1 MTLKIKQKCSG
12 KHASHWPCLILW
24 HLALICSTALNHT
37 RLQHPN
43 STISYWILKPVR
55 GLAYHKN
62 NDTELTF
69 LIRDLESKSYGI
81 KQGQWYLNS
90 MNNGIFASQ
99 GFLIRTAFFRSGAD
113 QKPLA
118 SEDGIMEGNVW
129 LIGWL
134 HFILLTSHSNSSF
147 KLRCHHWRWMAA
159 KFGP

>member
-81 KQGQWYLNS
+81 KQRQWYLNS
-90 MNNGIFASQ
+90 MNNGRQCMIDWLVAFYFINIPLKFFIQIEMSPLEVKGCKIWALAQSLNGLWGIFIVPH
-99 GFLIRTAFFRSGAD
+99 LRS
-113 QKPLA
+113 PLKNRP
-118 SEDGIMEGNVW
+118 I
-129 LIGWL
+129 
-134 HFILLTSHSNSSF
+134 
-147 KLRCHHWRWMAA
+147 
-159 KFGP
+159 